1 MKKILYYAALLF
13 AGTFLTTSCVGDLN
27 QYPHI
32 ETTSADVYTSAANY
46 KAVLGKL
53 YVSFVISGQ
62 EKGGGNSDM
71 SSNSGYDYLR
81 CYFNM
86 QECGTDEL
94 VYTWQEGD
102 KMSGL
107 TYLSWDAND
116 VWVSDTY
123 YRIYYTIALCNEF
136 LRNATDGQISA
147 FSESEQDR
155 KSTRLNSSHITR
167 SRMPS
172 SA

>member
-1 MKKILYYAALLF
+1 
-13 AGTFLTTSCVGDLN
+13 
-27 QYPHI
+27 
-32 ETTSADVYTSAANY
+32 
-46 KAVLGKL
+46 
-53 YVSFVISGQ
+53 
-62 EKGGGNSDM
+62 M

-136 LRNATDGQISA
+136 LRNATDGQI
-147 FSESEQDR
+147 Q
-155 KSTRLNSSHITR
+155 RLQRERAGGDSSLSCR
-167 SRMPS
+167 SPLHPRLGLYSCSRPLPQR
-172 SA
+172 ALRHRGRPCG